1 MQIPEGELQAAFLR
15 LYHKLR
21 WHGGDILSPMLRDL
35 REIRRRKLLWSEDI
49 VSLNKRISE
58 ISDQNQLLSSM
69 NRMGLVDPDIF
80 IARSNEYAQQLS
92 EAKQKRTKLLD
103 EGGDDT
109 IEKTEDLLDALA
121 DMPDFLQEFDGAVF
135 DELVDRV
142 ELTADDRLIFRLTN
156 GLMLTERIERR
167 TRS

>member
-1 MQIPEGELQAAFLR
+1 
-15 LYHKLR
+15 
-21 WHGGDILSPMLRDL
+21 
-35 REIRRRKLLWSEDI
+35 
-49 VSLNKRISE
+49 
-58 ISDQNQLLSSM
+58 
-69 NRMGLVDPDIF
+69 MGMGPVDPDIF

-109 IEKTEDLLDALA
+109 IEKTEDLIEALA
-121 DMPDFLQEFDGAVF
+121 DVPDFLPEFDGAVF

-142 ELTADDRLIFRLTN
+142 ELTVDDRLVFRLTN

>member
-1 MQIPEGELQAAFLR
+1 
-15 LYHKLR
+15 
-21 WHGGDILSPMLRDL
+21 
-35 REIRRRKLLWSEDI
+35 
-49 VSLNKRISE
+49 
-58 ISDQNQLLSSM
+58 M

-80 IARSNEYAQQLS
+80 IARSNEYAQRLS
-92 EAKQKRTKLLD
+92 EAKQKRAKLLD

-121 DMPDFLQEFDGAVF
+121 DMPDFLPEFDGAIF
-135 DELVDRV
+135 DELVDGV